1 MSAGLIAQVR
11 WARRRQ
17 LKRDIE
23 AAQVARKHLMTV
35 AQDRDNSGDR
45 RGHDYTLTAILAI
58 DDLIEHLE
66 ARL

>member
-1 MSAGLIAQVR
+1 MSAALLAHVR
-11 WARRRQ
+11 WARRKQ

-23 AAQVARKHLMTV
+23 DATLARQYLRTV
-35 AQDRDNSGDR
+35 AMDRDRSGDR
-45 RGHDYTLTAILAI
+45 RGHDLTLTAILAI

>member
-1 MSAGLIAQVR
+1 
-11 WARRRQ
+11 
-17 LKRDIE
+17 
-23 AAQVARKHLMTV
+23 MTV